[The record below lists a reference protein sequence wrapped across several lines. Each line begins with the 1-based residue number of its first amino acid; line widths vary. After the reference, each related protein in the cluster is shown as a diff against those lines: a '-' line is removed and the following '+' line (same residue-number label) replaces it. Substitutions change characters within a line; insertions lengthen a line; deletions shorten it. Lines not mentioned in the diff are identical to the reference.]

1 MAHTPADAGSGSPHR
16 ILPCHAAKARAY
28 MIAHSPFSESLPPQ
42 QSITSVLS
50 SGMTTPEQAKAARDA
65 AIAYAVN
72 DADEVLAANKRP
84 VVFLPKYAD

>member
-1 MAHTPADAGSGSPHR
+1 
-16 ILPCHAAKARAY
+16 
-28 MIAHSPFSESLPPQ
+28 
-42 QSITSVLS
+42 
-50 SGMTTPEQAKAARDA
+50 MTTPEQAKAARDA